1 MRVESHRTSVRYIL
15 DHYPD
20 CPQRDMA
27 LNILRKG
34 NVDLA
39 EAWLDALDE
48 MIAKGKSV
56 LAADEAQT
64 RRSTG

>member
-15 DHYPD
+15 DNYPD

-48 MIAKGKSV
+48 MIAKGQSA
-56 LAADEAQT
+56 LAADDTQV

>member
-1 MRVESHRTSVRYIL
+1 MRVESHRTTVRYIL

-48 MIAKGKSV
+48 MIAKGQSV
-56 LAADEAQT
+56 LASEDAPS
-64 RRSTG
+64 RRRTG

>member
-15 DHYPD
+15 DNYPD

-48 MIAKGKSV
+48 MIAKGQSA
-56 LAADEAQT
+56 LAADDT
-64 RRSTG
+64 KVRRSTG